1 MIKKIGF
8 IGLGHMGKPMALNL
22 IKRGYSLKVFDLQSS
37 PVEELRQA
45 GAESMASAIDAGND
59 VDVLITM
66 LPSSPH
72 VEALYLSD
80 TGLLA
85 HIAGTP
91 IVIDCST
98 IAPESARKVAKA
110 AQQHRLPM
118 LDAPVS
124 GGTAG
129 AEAGT
134 LTFIVGGDA
143 DILEKTRPV
152 FEAMGKNVFHA
163 GSNGAGQVAK
173 ICNNMLLAIHM
184 AGTAEALQLGVNNG
198 LDPKVLSD
206 IMSKSSGRNWS
217 LELYNP
223 YPGVMENV
231 PASRNYD
238 GGFMSELM
246 NKDLGLAM
254 EAMMHSKSSTPMGAL
269 AKSLYAMHCNNGHN
283 KEDFSSILKLFAT
296 GSD

>member
-1 MIKKIGF
+1 MTKKIGF
-8 IGLGHMGKPMALNL
+8 IGLGNMGKPMALNL
-22 IKRGYSLKVFDLQSS
+22 VKAGYELKVFDLQ
-37 PVEELRQA
+37 PAPLEELKNA
-45 GAESMASAIDAGND
+45 GAEVMPSAIDAGND

-72 VEALYLSD
+72 VEGLYLGD
-80 TGLLA
+80 TGLLQN
-85 HIAGTP
+85 IASTKV
-91 IVIDCST
+91 IIDCST
-98 IAPESARKVAKA
+98 IAPESAQKVAQA
-110 AQQHRLPM
+110 ATRNGIKM

-129 AEAGT
+129 AESGS
-134 LTFIVGGDA
+134 LTFIIGGDA
-143 DILEKTRPV
+143 TLLEKTRPI
-152 FEAMGKNVFHA
+152 FEAMGKNIFHA
-163 GSNGAGQVAK
+163 GDNGAGQVAK

-184 AGTAEALQLGVNNG
+184 IGTSEALQLGVNNG

-206 IMSKSSGRNWS
+206 IMNKSSGKNWS

-231 PASRNYD
+231 PASRNYE

-254 EAMMHSKSSTPMGAL
+254 EAVMHSKSSTPMGAL
-269 AKSLYAMHCNNGHN
+269 AKSLYAMHCNNGQN
-283 KEDFSSILKLFAT
+283 KEDFSSILKLFE
-296 GSD
+296 GK